1 MPTVREV
8 MTAEPVTIDGGATV
22 SAAARQMRDAAIG
35 DVIVTEDGQVRGIV
49 TDRDIAL
56 RAVAAEADPRTMT
69 IGEVMTR
76 DPVTLAPDDDM
87 KAAEGL
93 MRVHAVKRLPVV
105 DGDRLVG
112 VVALGDIAVEEDP
125 ESLLAEIS
133 AEDPNN

>member
-1 MPTVREV
+1 
-8 MTAEPVTIDGGATV
+8 
-22 SAAARQMRDAAIG
+22 
-35 DVIVTEDGQVRGIV
+35 
-49 TDRDIAL
+49 
-56 RAVAAEADPRTMT
+56 MT

-112 VVALGDIAVEEDP
+112 VVALGDIAVEEEP

>member
-8 MTAEPVTIDGGATV
+8 MTAEPVTIDSGATV

-35 DVIVTEDGQVRGIV
+35 DVIVTEGGQVRGIV

-112 VVALGDIAVEEDP
+112 VVALGDIAVEEEP